1 MGENTLGPIIKKIRK
16 QKNLTQTELGNLIG
30 YSQNTVSNHE
40 NQKRALSEKGISKY
54 AAALGTTPQELFM
67 KSQPDSHSH
76 VSKTYYD
83 YYNADFD
90 PTLVNSPVSPE
101 QDPRIQHLTAADI
114 LLGKYA
120 HQKDIFITRINSE
133 SMNRVIPNKA
143 LIIVK
148 RINQWQELQDGD
160 IIIVQTGDDLDV
172 HFSVKYYYY
181 NNHQQLVA
189 LKPDSSDKNF
199 TESYYSN
206 DELENIK
213 IIGKIVSYTVQ
224 L

>member
-83 YYNADFD
+83 YYNANADQEF
-90 PTLVNSPVSPE
+90 VGSPLSLYK
-101 QDPRIQHLTAADI
+101 DRMIQHLTATDI
-114 LLGKYA
+114 FLGKYA
-120 HQKDIFITRINSE
+120 QQKDIFITRINSE
-133 SMNRVIPNKA
+133 SMNQVIPNKA
-143 LIIVK
+143 IIIVK

-160 IIIVQTGDDLDV
+160 IIIVQINDNLDS

-181 NNHQQLVA
+181 NNHKRLVA
-189 LKPDSSDKNF
+189 LKPDSSDKSF

-213 IIGKIVSYTVQ
+213 IIGKIISYTVQ